1 MTTGNLSDSGAFA
14 DGAATNPAPARGGL
28 WKVGIAAAIVAATAF
43 VFVSGCGKRDT
54 RSSRSSDG
62 DSSSERDRREAGG
75 SDGLKAGDTKTFTL
89 PGGVEMEMVYV
100 APGSFTMG
108 SPESEE
114 GRGEDETQHRVTLT
128 KGFWLGKYP
137 VTQRQWKELVRANGV
152 SFSKGEPVPYFSRDG
167 KGRDCVSGLD
177 TSDFPMENIS
187 WGDCKALTDALN
199 KNERG
204 EWHWSFPTEAQW
216 EFAARGG
223 TKSRGYTYS
232 GGNDMGALG
241 WYAENS
247 GLRRLSDSDW
257 VRDGKKVFEILSSN
271 KCRTHSVR
279 EKDVGNELG
288 IVGMSGNVC
297 EWCADWAGEYPRG
310 LVSDPTGPASS
321 CDRVFR
327 GGSWDYYA
335 RVCRSAY
342 RGGFDPGDR
351 ANDLGFRLCCSA
363 GPRREAES
371 GGRVTETQLM
381 RSGRRPARAGVHGK
395 VQLWEDGP
403 YWAETNIG
411 AEKPEDYGY
420 YFWWG
425 DTVGCK
431 RDGNAWVASDGSSRI
446 FSFGSKN
453 TPTLGKSVDKLKS
466 EGWVTE
472 DGVLA
477 PEHDAAHVHWGG
489 DWRMPTKQELEDLNE
504 KCEWTWTTKNGVNGY
519 IVHGRGRYASASIFL
534 PCAGI
539 GDGTSL
545 YFAGSYGHYW
555 SSVPNWDSFS
565 WYLSFISR
573 HETSIY
579 RYRYSGQ
586 PDRPDQRITK

>member
-1 MTTGNLSDSGAFA
+1 MITDNLSTIGASA
-14 DGAATNPAPARGGL
+14 DGAATQNHAPASGGL
-28 WKVGIAAAIVAATAF
+28 WKAGIAAVVVAMAALAF
-43 VFVSGCGKRDT
+43 A
-54 RSSRSSDG
+54 
-62 DSSSERDRREAGG
+62 SEQPSPQE
-75 SDGLKAGDTKTFTL
+75 SEMPGLKAGDTKTFTL

-114 GRGEDETQHRVTLT
+114 GRMADETQHRVTLT

-137 VTQRQWKELVRANGV
+137 VTQSQWRGLVRVNGV
-152 SFSKGEPVPYFSRDG
+152 SFAKGEPTPHFSRDG
-167 KGRDCVSGLD
+167 KGRDRVRGMD

-187 WGDCKALTDALN
+187 WDDCKALMDALN

-204 EWHWSFPTEAQW
+204 ERHWSFPTEAQW

-232 GGNDMGALG
+232 GGNDLDALG
-241 WYAENS
+241 WHYENS

-257 VRDGKKVFEILSSN
+257 ADALKILEKLSSN
-271 KCRTHSVR
+271 KCRAHSVW
-279 EKDVGNELG
+279 EKNVGNELG
-288 IVGMSGNVC
+288 IVGMTGNVS
-297 EWCADWAGEYPRG
+297 EWCADWYGKYPQG
-310 LVSDPTGPASS
+310 PVSDPTGPVLG
-321 CDRVFR
+321 DNRVLR
-327 GGSWDYYA
+327 GGSWSNLA
-335 RVCRSAY
+335 RFCRSAN
-342 RGGFDPGDR
+342 RNWFKPGR
-351 ANDLGFRLCCSA
+351 CNINFGFRLCCSV
-363 GPRREAES
+363 GPRKDAEP
-371 GGRVTETQLM
+371 GERVTETLPT
-381 RSGRRPARAGVHGK
+381 RSGRRPARAGGAHGK

-411 AEKPEDYGY
+411 AEEPWESGY

-425 DTVGCK
+425 DTVGYK
-431 RDGNAWVASDGSSRI
+431 WDGNAWVASDGSLRN
-446 FSFGSKN
+446 FSFG
-453 TPTLGKSVDKLKS
+453 TPTCGKSIDELKS
-466 EGWVTE
+466 ERWITK

-477 PEHDAAHVHWGG
+477 PKHDAAHVHWGG

-504 KCEWTWTTKNGVNGY
+504 KCDWTWTTKNGVNGY

-586 PDRPDQRITK
+586 PVRPVQRFTK